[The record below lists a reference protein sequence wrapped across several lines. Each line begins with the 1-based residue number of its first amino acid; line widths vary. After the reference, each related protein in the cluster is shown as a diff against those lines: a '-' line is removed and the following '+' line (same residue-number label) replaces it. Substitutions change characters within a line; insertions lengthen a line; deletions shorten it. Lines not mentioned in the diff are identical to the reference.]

1 MLQGKAPPNDQL
13 GVVTSTTRLIWCLFV
28 SLSSET
34 HGIIDRMDD
43 SETYMNVQ
51 IVKSDSTSPSRV
63 PVPYPTLQE
72 QQLDARG
79 ADVAVQESGNL
90 PKDEHPIASGAAE
103 MSVTAQAGLHK
114 QKPNENIGNR
124 PDRKICLLCLITFF
138 LIATVVGL
146 SIHVSLIRPSEETCH
161 RNYQAELR
169 HQFTEMEAKYRSVN
183 ETKAQICEFLTS
195 RREQTCSENWVTNK
209 DRCYYVSKSVTSFYK
224 ANQECSNGDSR
235 LLEINSRDEATFVS
249 DKLVNRS
256 RAYWIGQCE
265 DRNVG
270 WSLLYKPSS
279 GTPVCSQCVRS
290 NPCDGD
296 RHFIC
301 EKSAPLFPDIPETI
315 QGLCQQAVQE
325 T

>member
-34 HGIIDRMDD
+34 HRIIDRMDD

-114 QKPNENIGNR
+114 QEPNENIGNR
-124 PDRKICLLCLITFF
+124 PD
-138 LIATVVGL
+138 
-146 SIHVSLIRPSEETCH
+146 VSLIRQSEETCH
-161 RNYQAELR
+161 RNNQAELR
-169 HQFTEMEAKYRSVN
+169 HQFTEMETKYRSVN

-256 RAYWIGQCE
+256 RAYWIGKCE